1 MSTPTIRKR
10 VNTDKYTY
18 DTTGLPMLL
27 DEHTASKL
35 LGVSLSYLRKA
46 RSEGTTR
53 GRTPAPQHV
62 RVGGRCLYPLAV
74 CVAWVDGLMGAVS

>member
-1 MSTPTIRKR
+1 MSTPTIKKR
-10 VNTDKYTY
+10 VNTNNYTY

-27 DEHTASKL
+27 DEQAAAKL

-62 RVGGRCLYPLAV
+62 RVGGRCLYPLSA
-74 CVAWVDGLMGAVS
+74 CIAWVDGLMGVTA